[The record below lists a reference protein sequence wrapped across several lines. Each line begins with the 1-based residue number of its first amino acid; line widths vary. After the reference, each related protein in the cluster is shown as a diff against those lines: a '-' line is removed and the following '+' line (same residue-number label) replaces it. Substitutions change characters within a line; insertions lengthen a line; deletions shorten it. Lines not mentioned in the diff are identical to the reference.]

1 MARWASLIETRRI
14 ENPVLLL
21 DTGDFLSDNKT
32 NRHEIANRFLFE
44 GMERMG
50 YDAIA
55 VGETD
60 IHFGYDKL
68 MNGAKRHKL
77 PLVSTNIIDRRK
89 GKLLAAPY
97 IIKHVGGRK
106 TLFGRRG
113 GLKVGIFSIILPQY
127 IHSIDKAVSRYYE
140 ITDTK
145 LAAMEAVST
154 LRKKGCNIVV
164 ALSHQGWRNS
174 LRFAGNVPGIDIVI
188 NAHRTHGNTHSE
200 KEGMTLVVDTGL
212 KRKSFTEIRIGFR
225 GDTLTTEAFE
235 LGAIA
240 LKQKDHPE
248 LIEIERRYEK
258 EMRRQGLESFLG
270 E

>member
-1 MARWASLIETRRI
+1 MARWASLIETRRS

-21 DTGDFLSDNKT
+21 DTGDFLSDKKT
-32 NRHEIANRFLFE
+32 TRYEISNRFLLE

-68 MNGAKRHKL
+68 INGAKRHKL
-77 PLVSTNIIDRRK
+77 PLVSTNIIDKRK
-89 GKLLAAPY
+89 GTLLAAPY

-113 GLKVGIFSIILPQY
+113 GFKVGVFSIILPQY
-127 IHSIDKAVSRYYE
+127 VHSIDRAASRYYE
-140 ITDTK
+140 ITNTK

-154 LRKKGCNIVV
+154 LRKKGCDIVV
-164 ALSHQGWRNS
+164 ALSHQGWQNT
-174 LRFAGNVPGIDIVI
+174 LQFAGEVPGIDIMI
-188 NAHRTHGNTHSE
+188 NAHRMHGNTHSE
-200 KEGMTLVVDTGL
+200 KEGMTLIVDTGL
-212 KRKSFTEIRIGFR
+212 KRKSFTEIRISFS
-225 GDTLTTEAFE
+225 GDTLIAEAHE
-235 LGAIA
+235 LGAVA
-240 LKQKDHPE
+240 LKQKEQPE

-258 EMRRQGLESFLG
+258 EMRQQGLESFIG